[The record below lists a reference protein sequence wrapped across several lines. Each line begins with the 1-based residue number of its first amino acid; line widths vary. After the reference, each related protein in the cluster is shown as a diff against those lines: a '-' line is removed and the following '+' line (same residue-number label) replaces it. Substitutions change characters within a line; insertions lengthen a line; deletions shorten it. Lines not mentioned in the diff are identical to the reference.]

1 MTTAFAPTLFQP
13 RAAARKSFYAMARG
27 GFQRKKR
34 LFFKV
39 PGSAILAQW
48 PDFAKNAPDRIGAT

>member
-13 RAAARKSFYAMARG
+13 RAAARKSFCAKVRVC
-27 GFQRKKR
+27 FQRKKR
-34 LFFKV
+34 LFFQAS
-39 PGSAILAQW
+39 GSAILPQW